1 MLFDSKKQQTISLP
15 RRTSADT
22 PTTVADLIN
31 HLTDDLT
38 QRHQKK
44 ELFVLDGS
52 VCVSWF
58 SSSTYRLL
66 TDDLPDAPA
75 FWS

>member
-1 MLFDSKKQQTISLP
+1 MVYPISNDYHSGGLEMLFNSKKQQTISLP
-15 RRTSADT
+15 TRTSAGA

-31 HLTDDLT
+31 HLTVDLT

-52 VCVSWF
+52 VCV
-58 SSSTYRLL
+58 
-66 TDDLPDAPA
+66 
-75 FWS
+75 